1 MKARVQFP
9 FPAMLGFS
17 LLLAI
22 AGTSSVRAQEACDYA
37 CAGSGGD
44 SRAQHEAEQMVS
56 LSTEKIIQILQQEPA
71 LLLEVKKVLVRR
83 AFEEGRVIESKELT
97 DNSVFQII
105 AVDENFRVLI
115 TQEIEDR
122 GYIQLKPSRREIE
135 QRERVSMANA
145 LAEKDHRP
153 GSSAVED
160 TETTTQ
166 PAPVQAPAPVQPE
179 PQPPQSVDPRR
190 LLQQAKGTADSL
202 GGALLDQS
210 NASAIEADQLGTL
223 LSSRLGNSVSALSS
237 YLGSARRPDASISN
251 FLSSELTDSNPKVA
265 LPPADPLSDRSFAPQ
280 SASITA
286 VPSRSSERPSL
297 ENNQESRPERTS
309 LFHPANPY
317 ANVPSL
323 YDLYS
328 QYLGRPLP
336 LERFGAA
343 VFRNRTAPANQLA
356 MDLPVGPDYVVG
368 PGDALSVDLW
378 GGVSQRLDRVV
389 DREGR
394 LSLPEV
400 GSIQVTG
407 RTLGD
412 VQHLIETVLRTQLR
426 GIKADV
432 SISRLRTIRVYVVG
446 DVERPGAYDISS
458 LSTPLNALYQA
469 GGPTSRGS
477 LRVLKHY
484 RGQQLVQTVDIYDL
498 LLHGVRSKM
507 ESLQTGDTLLVP
519 PIGPEVTIE
528 GMVRRPAIYELD
540 GENSLAQALELAGG
554 ILPSGTLRHL
564 VVERIQA
571 HESRTMLQV
580 DIPDINSQASVT
592 DALTQ
597 FQIQDGDRVKIS
609 SIVAFASKSVYLD
622 GHVFRP
628 GKYAFTDGMTVADL
642 IHSYDDLLPEPYR
655 KHAEII
661 RLQPPDYTPE
671 VLAFNLEDA
680 LTSKA
685 ASPVLKP
692 FDTVRIFGRFDFDD
706 PPIITLTGEV
716 RYPGDHITNGV
727 TYLRDALYL
736 AGNVT
741 ATAELDNA
749 QVFRRTSDGKLKVL
763 SVNIGKALTG
773 DTSENI
779 LLQPQDRI
787 FIHRNPTRSDPSKVT
802 IKGEVVRP
810 GSYPLGEDMTAADL
824 IHLAGG
830 LKRSANTEQA
840 DLTRFNV
847 QQSDHVVSAHL
858 DIALGKALA
867 GQPDSDIRLHDGDL
881 LTVGQI
887 AGWNDIGASITVK
900 GEVLRPGP
908 YGIQQGERL
917 SDVLARVGG
926 FLPDAYPYGAIL
938 ERQQVR
944 ELEERHRSELISDV
958 EQQETSLKAA
968 PDAAAQWK
976 STLQKLQAAA
986 PLGRLVIHVS
996 SDGKRWIHTS
1006 ADIQVRDGD
1015 ILFIPKR
1022 PNFVLVDGAVYNP
1035 TAITYKPGKNA
1046 RWYLSQAGG
1055 PVARSDKKHIFI
1067 VRANGAVAAGK
1078 GTMFGSGALDAVLQ
1092 PGDMIMVPEK
1102 PASAGGFRW
1111 RDTLQVAQLLSS
1123 VGVPVALAM
1132 GL

>member
-1 MKARVQFP
+1 
-9 FPAMLGFS
+9 
-17 LLLAI
+17 
-22 AGTSSVRAQEACDYA
+22 
-37 CAGSGGD
+37 
-44 SRAQHEAEQMVS
+44 MV
-56 LSTEKIIQILQQEPA
+56 
-71 LLLEVKKVLVRR
+71 
-83 AFEEGRVIESKELT
+83 EG
-97 DNSVFQII
+97 
-105 AVDENFRVLI
+105 
-115 TQEIEDR
+115 
-122 GYIQLKPSRREIE
+122 
-135 QRERVSMANA
+135 
-145 LAEKDHRP
+145 
-153 GSSAVED
+153 
-160 TETTTQ
+160 TETTTR
-166 PAPVQAPAPVQPE
+166 PAPGPAPAPVEPE
-179 PQPPQSVDPRR
+179 PQLPQGVDPRR
-190 LLQQAKGTADSL
+190 LLEQAKAAGSL
-202 GGALLDQS
+202 DGLSLDHSSTSALSEDQVGA
-210 NASAIEADQLGTL
+210 L

-237 YLGSARRPDASISN
+237 YLGNTRKPDSAVSN
-251 FLSSELTDSNPKVA
+251 LSSSALIDGNSKLT
-265 LPPADPLSDRSFAPQ
+265 LPPADPVSDRSLAPQ
-280 SASITA
+280 STA
-286 VPSRSSERPSL
+286 TAANPSRGDERLPP
-297 ENNQESRPERTS
+297 ENRQESRPERPD
-309 LFHPANPY
+309 LWHPANPY

-336 LERFGAA
+336 LERFGAE
-343 VFRNRTAPANQLA
+343 VFRSRTSPWNQLA

-368 PGDALSVDLW
+368 PGDALSIDLW
-378 GGVSQRLDRVV
+378 GGVSQRLDRLV

-400 GSIQVTG
+400 GSVQVTG

-412 VQHLIETVLRTQLR
+412 VQQLIETVLRTQLR

-432 SISRLRTIRVYVVG
+432 TISRLRTIRVYVVG

-484 RGQQLVQTVDIYDL
+484 RGQQLVQLVDVYDL
-498 LLHGVRSKM
+498 LLHGVRAQM
-507 ESLQTGDTLLVP
+507 QSLQTGDTILIP

-571 HESRTMLQV
+571 HESRTTLQV
-580 DIPDINSQASVT
+580 DIPDMKNQASVT
-592 DALTQ
+592 DALER

-609 SIVAFASKSVYLD
+609 SIVAFANKSVYLD

-628 GKYAFTDGMTVADL
+628 GKYAYTDGMTVTDL

-680 LTSKA
+680 LASKA

-692 FDTVRIFGRFDFDD
+692 FDTVRIFGRFDFDE
-706 PPIITLTGEV
+706 PPVITLSGEV
-716 RYPGDHITNGV
+716 RYPGDHVTNGV
-727 TYLRDALYL
+727 TYLRDAIYL

-741 ATAELDNA
+741 ETAELDNA

-763 SVNIGKALTG
+763 SANIGKALTG
-773 DTSENI
+773 DATENI

-787 FIHRNPTRSDPSKVT
+787 FIHKNPIRSDPSKVT

-810 GSYPLGEDMTAADL
+810 GSYPLGEGMTAADL

-847 QQSDHVVSAHL
+847 QESDRVISTHI
-858 DIALGKALA
+858 DIALPKAMA
-867 GQPDSDIRLHDGDL
+867 GQPGSDIRLHDGDL
-881 LTVGQI
+881 LTIGQI
-887 AGWNDIGASITVK
+887 AEWNDIGASIAVK

-917 SDVLARVGG
+917 SDVLARAGW

-944 ELEERHRSELISDV
+944 ELEQRHRNELISDV
-958 EQQETSLKAA
+958 EQQEASLKGA
-968 PDAAAQWK
+968 PEGSAQWK
-976 STLQKLQAAA
+976 STLQKLQAST

-996 SDGKRWIHTS
+996 SDVKRWAHTS
-1006 ADIQVRDGD
+1006 ADIQVQDGD

-1022 PNFVLVDGAVYNP
+1022 SNFVLVDGAVYNA
-1035 TAITYKPGKNA
+1035 TAITYKPGKSA

-1055 PVARSDKKHIFI
+1055 PTARSDKKHIFI
-1067 VRANGAVAAGK
+1067 IRANGQVAAGK